1 MIDYLYKKVLR
12 PNIIWPSF
20 VYNYPKTMQPLA
32 RESDTNKDI
41 VEQFQLVLN
50 GWEVLKA
57 YSELV
62 DPQIQQEKFDEQ
74 SWAIEKWDEEATRW
88 DDDFVLAMEYW
99 MPPQSWWWMWVDRIV
114 SLLTWQENLRD
125 VVLFPLMK
133 SEKDN

>member
-1 MIDYLYKKVLR
+1 
-12 PNIIWPSF
+12 
-20 VYNYPKTMQPLA
+20 MQPLA